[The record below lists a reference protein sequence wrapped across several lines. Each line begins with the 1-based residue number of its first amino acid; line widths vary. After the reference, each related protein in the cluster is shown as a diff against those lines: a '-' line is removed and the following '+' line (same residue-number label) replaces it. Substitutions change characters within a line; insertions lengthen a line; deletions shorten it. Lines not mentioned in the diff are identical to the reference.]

1 MKKLLQIII
10 LSLLI
15 FNNASAEKRDI
26 ELQNLFK
33 ELKNSEDAKAI
44 EIENKIWKIWITHPS
59 EDRKGYISEVKM
71 IFNPE
76 EYMKNKD
83 AKPMYADK
91 ALLKILDKDYEKKK
105 NNS

>member
-1 MKKLLQIII
+1 
-10 LSLLI
+10 
-15 FNNASAEKRDI
+15 
-26 ELQNLFK
+26 
-33 ELKNSEDAKAI
+33 
-44 EIENKIWKIWITHPS
+44 
-59 EDRKGYISEVKM
+59 M

-76 EYMKNKD
+76 EYIQYKN

>member
-1 MKKLLQIII
+1 MGIRQQLR
-10 LSLLI
+10 SL
-15 FNNASAEKRDI
+15 KRSIRGRRWTVRND
-26 ELQNLFK
+26 K
-33 ELKNSEDAKAI
+33 D
-44 EIENKIWKIWITHPS
+44 
-59 EDRKGYISEVKM
+59 GYITEVKM

-76 EYMKNKD
+76 EYIQYKN

>member
-1 MKKLLQIII
+1 MGIRQQLR
-10 LSLLI
+10 SL
-15 FNNASAEKRDI
+15 KRSVRGRRWTIRED
-26 ELQNLFK
+26 K
-33 ELKNSEDAKAI
+33 E
-44 EIENKIWKIWITHPS
+44 
-59 EDRKGYISEVKM
+59 GQISEVKM

-76 EYMKNKD
+76 EYAKHKN